1 MEWGSLY
8 PAFVVP
14 ESDSTGHPSCISQ
27 DVTVADIGC
36 GFGGL
41 LVSLSPML
49 SNELILGALTLTVTD
64 TR

>member
-1 MEWGSLY
+1 
-8 PAFVVP
+8 VVP
-14 ESDSTGHPSCISQ
+14 ESDSTGHPSRISQ